1 MTRLDD
7 RDQFLRDFRR
17 EVNDCVRVVTTQ
29 LDNQQVLGDVLER
42 LSALKRDLLHSR
54 TGDIVSASAYDSLL
68 SSLNR
73 LVELVSRQAEVE
85 ESNAD
90 VTESFA
96 STRVSSR
103 QRGSPKFNITRAQLE
118 FLIACRFSQKK
129 IAEILHVSSRTVSR
143 RFKEFNLDTEDYS
156 DMSTESL
163 DETVQRLLAGN
174 HRIGANTVVTL
185 LHNEGIKV
193 QRERVRESV
202 RRVDPA
208 GVACRSRRVLKRRAY
223 KVHCPNSLWHLDGN
237 HKLIRWRIVVHAGVD
252 GFSRLITFMK
262 ASTDNRASTVF
273 ELFKE
278 ATKQY
283 GTPSRIRCDNGGENT
298 AVCQFM
304 EEYHGT
310 GRGSAIR
317 GRSVHNQ
324 RVERNWLEM
333 WNGCINVYYDLF
345 TKLEEDRLL
354 NPNSEE
360 QLFALHYVYLPSINH
375 ALKKFVLQWNHHKM
389 RTEHSSSPLQMFVM
403 RSLEVQGSLSTAV
416 VDMWE
421 NATHQDTSIDTASR
435 HSDEEDD
442 ASLTYVDVPTTVAPI
457 TDTQLEQLRQHVNP
471 METSEN
477 FAVDM
482 YLQALHVISEFH

>member
-118 FLIACRFSQKK
+118 FLIACRFSPKK

-237 HKLIRWRIVVHAGVD
+237 HKLIR
-252 GFSRLITFMK
+252 
-262 ASTDNRASTVF
+262 
-273 ELFKE
+273 
-278 ATKQY
+278 
-283 GTPSRIRCDNGGENT
+283 
-298 AVCQFM
+298 
-304 EEYHGT
+304 
-310 GRGSAIR
+310 
-317 GRSVHNQ
+317 
-324 RVERNWLEM
+324 
-333 WNGCINVYYDLF
+333 
-345 TKLEEDRLL
+345 
-354 NPNSEE
+354 
-360 QLFALHYVYLPSINH
+360 
-375 ALKKFVLQWNHHKM
+375 FVQ
-389 RTEHSSSPLQMFVM
+389 
-403 RSLEVQGSLSTAV
+403 
-416 VDMWE
+416 
-421 NATHQDTSIDTASR
+421 
-435 HSDEEDD
+435 
-442 ASLTYVDVPTTVAPI
+442 
-457 TDTQLEQLRQHVNP
+457 
-471 METSEN
+471 
-477 FAVDM
+477 
-482 YLQALHVISEFH
+482 